1 MKTNKAWRMLKLR
14 QPLRFVGGVFPIL
27 RWSKSYDLKTAIG
40 DLIAGITVALTL
52 IPQSIAYASL
62 AGFEPQYGLYASF
75 IGGFV
80 YAVMGTCPQINIGP
94 TALLS
99 LLTFTYTNRTNAD
112 FAVLLCF
119 MSGIVQLI
127 AGTAQLGFL
136 VEFVS
141 LPVVSGFT
149 SAAAITIASSQIKG
163 LLGLKFSAETF
174 ISTWKGLFEHVG
186 ETRMQ
191 DTLLSL
197 VCCIVLMGM
206 KSLKD
211 IQIKTAADEKG
222 RHTIILQ
229 RFLWF
234 VGVSRNAVVVV
245 LAAVLA
251 YFVHEDKGD
260 PLILTG
266 NITPG
271 LPIPQP
277 PAFHTEVGNTTYT
290 AGDMF
295 AHLGSGI
302 LVVPLV
308 GIISNVAIAKA
319 FARGRTLDATQ
330 EIVALGAC
338 NLVGAFFRSFPVNG
352 SFTRSAVS
360 DASGVRTPA
369 AGFYTGII
377 VLLTLALLTPYFYF
391 IPRAALAAV
400 IVCAVLHMV
409 DTAILKKL
417 WATSRLDLIPLLG
430 AFICCLALGIEV
442 GLICGVGIDMLLLL
456 YYQSRPPLEV
466 QFVDNGAL
474 PPHYAIHPVGGL
486 HFASAER
493 VRAKLIA
500 LKNHKT
506 PNSPPATTLETLT
519 VFPDRDD
526 VNITSQD
533 NSGLEN
539 DIGLVNT
546 DTILTNEIPV
556 TGTINGRIVN
566 GGRNSTVNTVNN
578 VSGSIGMPNGIERIL
593 TNGVVPGT
601 PSISIVL
608 NRNIEVR
615 RASNVLVIYCDA
627 LYRMDY
633 TFLESMKMLVR
644 EWMRN
649 GCVVWCNVKPVL
661 REQLINVLQDPVFC
675 EEDQLLLQI
684 TGTIIE
690 EPQTS
695 VNNTQ
700 L

>member
-1 MKTNKAWRMLKLR
+1 MKLPDPRR
-14 QPLRFVGGVFPIL
+14 VVSGVFPVL
-27 RWSKSYDLKTAIG
+27 QWSRSYDLDIAIG

-75 IGGFV
+75 AGAFV

-99 LLTFTYTNRTNAD
+99 LLTFTYTNGTNPD

-119 MSGIVQLI
+119 IAGIVQLI
-127 AGTAQLGFL
+127 AGAAQLGFL

-163 LLGLKFSAETF
+163 LLGLRFSSESF
-174 ISTWKGLFEHVG
+174 LSTWEGVFKHIQS
-186 ETRMQ
+186 TRMQ

-197 VCCIVLMGM
+197 VCCIILMGM
-206 KSLKD
+206 KALKD
-211 IQIKTAADEKG
+211 IRLKDQEDEKG
-222 RHTIILQ
+222 RRNALILQ
-229 RFLWF
+229 KTLWF
-234 VGVSRNAVVVV
+234 AGVARNAVVVV

-251 YFVHEDKGD
+251 FFVHQDKTE

-271 LPIPQP
+271 LPTPQP
-277 PAFHTEVGNTTYT
+277 PAFHTMVGNTTYT
-290 AGDMF
+290 AGDMLG
-295 AHLGSGI
+295 HLGSGL

-319 FARGRTLDATQ
+319 FARGKTLDATQ

-338 NLVGAFFRSFPVNG
+338 NLVNAFFRSFPVNG

-409 DTAILKKL
+409 DVAIIKRL

-430 AFICCLALGIEV
+430 TFICCLVLGIEI
-442 GLICGVGIDMLLLL
+442 GLICGMGIDVILLL
-456 YYQSRPPLEV
+456 YYHSRPPLDV
-466 QFVDNGAL
+466 HLVDDGTFPA
-474 PPHYAIHPVGGL
+474 HYAVHPVGGL
-486 HFASAER
+486 HFAGAER
-493 VRAKLIA
+493 VRSKLMDIRNPNKPIRTTA
-500 LKNHKT
+500 LE
-506 PNSPPATTLETLT
+506 SLT
-519 VFPDRDD
+519 VIPDTDHE
-526 VNITSQD
+526 TSTRNRQ
-533 NSGLEN
+533 EN
-539 DIGLVNT
+539 G
-546 DTILTNEIPV
+546 TNEV
-556 TGTINGRIVN
+556 SNGTNDTGNGTNVVANGTNTASNGTNAVVN
-566 GGRNSTVNTVNN
+566 AVRAE
-578 VSGSIGMPNGIERIL
+578 SGSRRSNARR
-593 TNGVVPGT
+593 VP
-601 PSISIVL
+601 
-608 NRNIEVR
+608 
-615 RASNVLVIYCDA
+615 NVLVIYCDG

-633 TFLESMKMLVR
+633 TFLQSLKMLVA
-644 EWMRN
+644 EWSRS
-649 GCVVWCNVKPVL
+649 GHIVWCNTRQVIK
-661 REQLINVLQDPVFC
+661 EQLNSIVDDPVYC
-675 EEDQLLLQI
+675 DTDTLGLYLTGISTVEEQV
-684 TGTIIE
+684 T
-690 EPQTS
+690 TS
-695 VNNTQ
+695 DTQ